1 MSETKI
7 GAQIIDLNRVFATI
21 DELSNIDKDKAV
33 KAGLRAGAMV
43 FLAGGRRRLKS
54 RMKNPKGV
62 TGNLLGSFKCRVK
75 RYKLGALAGF
85 NMSKEITS
93 IRGFT
98 DNGGKGYHAHLVDNG
113 TVVRI
118 NKKGAN
124 RGAGTA
130 NRFWSDTV
138 AQDDKKALD
147 KVYQGIEKAVIR
159 IKNK

>member
-1 MSETKI
+1 MSEIKI
-7 GAQIIDLNRVFATI
+7 GAQIVDINRVYAAV
-21 DELSNIDKDKAV
+21 DDLANIDKDKAV

-43 FLAGGRRRLKS
+43 FLAGGRRRLKA

-85 NMSKEITS
+85 NMSEATS

-98 DNGGKGYHAHLVDNG
+98 DNQGKGYHAHLVDGG
-113 TVVRI
+113 TTKRI
-118 NKKGAN
+118 TRKGAN

-138 AQDDKKALD
+138 AQDDKKALE